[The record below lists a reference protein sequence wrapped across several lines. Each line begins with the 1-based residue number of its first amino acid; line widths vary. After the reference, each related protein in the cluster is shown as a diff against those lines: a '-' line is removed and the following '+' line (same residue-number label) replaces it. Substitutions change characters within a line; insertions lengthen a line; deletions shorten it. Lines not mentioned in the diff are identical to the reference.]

1 MCAEPLARPVAA
13 CVGAPGM
20 TALDGI
26 IVAFLAL
33 MALWGYAQGLVV
45 SALSLAGFAGGA
57 FAGSRLAPLLLEQG
71 SNSPYAP
78 LFSLVTALMVGGLA
92 AIVFEALGEGIRRR
106 MSFRSADV
114 LDGIGGAVLVATL
127 GLGLVWIA
135 GTVAL
140 QTPGARELR
149 RDIQRSAIL
158 SKLNETLPPSGPLL
172 NALARA
178 DPFPRIRGPAADVPA
193 PTRRILRDG
202 EVQEAQAS
210 VVRVLG
216 HACGLAVQGSGWVAR
231 PGIVVTNAHVVAG
244 EEDTTVEADGGD
256 AMDAT
261 AVVFDPHNDVAV
273 LSVPA
278 LGAPDLDQRTGARAG
293 APAAIL
299 GYPENGPYRAVAG
312 RLGATR
318 TVLSRDAYG
327 NGPVRRRMTSLRG
340 SIRSGN
346 SGGPVVD
353 SGGRV
358 VATVF
363 AATTNGSGGGF
374 GVPPGIVEAA
384 LDRAGEPVDTG
395 PCVR

>member
-1 MCAEPLARPVAA
+1 V
-13 CVGAPGM
+13 
-20 TALDGI
+20 TAIDWLI
-26 IVAFLAL
+26 IAFVAL
-33 MALWGYAQGLVV
+33 MALWGYAQGLIV

-57 FAGSRLAPLLLEQG
+57 FAGSRIAPLLLDQG

-78 LFSLVTALMVGGLA
+78 LFSLVTALMVGGLT
-92 AIVFEALGEGIRRR
+92 AIMFEALGEGIRRR
-106 MSFRSADV
+106 MAFRAAHV
-114 LDGIGGAVLVATL
+114 VDGVGGALLVATL
-127 GLGLVWIA
+127 GLCLVWIGGA
-135 GTVAL
+135 VAL

-158 SKLNETLPPSGPLL
+158 SKLNEALPPSGPLL

-202 EVQEAQAS
+202 DVQDAHAS
-210 VVRVLG
+210 VVRILG

-231 PGIVVTNAHVVAG
+231 PDIVVTNAHVVAG
-244 EEDTTVEADGGD
+244 EDETTVEPDGESG
-256 AMDAT
+256 MDAT

-273 LSVPA
+273 LRVPG
-278 LGAPDLDQRTGARAG
+278 LGLPSLGQRSGAPVG
-293 APAAIL
+293 APVAIL
-299 GYPENGPYRAVAG
+299 GYPQNGPYRAVAG
-312 RLGATR
+312 RLGETR

-327 NGPVRRRMTSLRG
+327 NGPVRRRITSLRG
-340 SIRSGN
+340 NVRSGN
-346 SGGPVVD
+346 SGGPAVD

-358 VATVF
+358 VGTVF

-374 GVPPGIVEAA
+374 GIPPGIVEAA
-384 LDRAGEPVDTG
+384 LDRAGGPVDTG

>member
-1 MCAEPLARPVAA
+1 
-13 CVGAPGM
+13 M
-20 TALDGI
+20 TAIDWLI
-26 IVAFLAL
+26 IAFVAL
-33 MALWGYAQGLVV
+33 MALWGYAQGLIV

-57 FAGSRLAPLLLEQG
+57 FAGSRIAPLLLDQG

-78 LFSLVTALMVGGLA
+78 LFSLVTALMVGGLT
-92 AIVFEALGEGIRRR
+92 AIMFEALGEGIRRR
-106 MSFRSADV
+106 MAFRAAHV
-114 LDGIGGAVLVATL
+114 VDGVGGALLVATL
-127 GLGLVWIA
+127 GLCLVWIGGA
-135 GTVAL
+135 VAL

-158 SKLNETLPPSGPLL
+158 SKLNEALPPSGPLL

-202 EVQEAQAS
+202 DVQDARAS
-210 VVRVLG
+210 VVRILG

-231 PGIVVTNAHVVAG
+231 PDIVVTNAHVVAG
-244 EEDTTVEADGGD
+244 EDETTVEPDGESG
-256 AMDAT
+256 MDAT

-273 LSVPA
+273 LRVPGLGLPSLGQRSEA
-278 LGAPDLDQRTGARAG
+278 PVGAPV
-293 APAAIL
+293 AIL
-299 GYPENGPYRAVAG
+299 GYPQNGPYRAVAG
-312 RLGATR
+312 RLGETR

-327 NGPVRRRMTSLRG
+327 NGPVRRRITSLRG
-340 SIRSGN
+340 NVRSGN
-346 SGGPVVD
+346 SGGPAVD

-358 VATVF
+358 VGTVF

-374 GVPPGIVEAA
+374 GIPPGIVEAA
-384 LDRAGEPVDTG
+384 LDRAGGPVDTG